1 MAEGVG
7 SDRGPGPIEGG
18 QKEREKIIKNWGHIS
33 FFSLFP
39 FSLSAACKIR
49 LVTCSVIDVGRR
61 VILLHWGEIYHAL
74 TPPHVRE
81 TDAQGAPMAMRR

>member
-49 LVTCSVIDVGRR
+49 LVTCSVIEEGDGSFFS
-61 VILLHWGEIYHAL
+61 IGERYTTHSL
-74 TPPHVRE
+74 RHMCERQTNRE
-81 TDAQGAPMAMRR
+81 PQWQ